1 MTSIAIKDG
10 EAAADTQLTS
20 ETCAFRVQ
28 KLIRLPDGGVATG
41 AGAWS
46 RAYAYIQ
53 WIIDGESGDP
63 PDLRGAEVWVVRPD
77 KSIWVGECGPLYPIL
92 DRMVA
97 IGSGRDIARAA
108 LADGATAL
116 EAVQKACEHDLA
128 SSAPFQTM
136 SVVSVQ
142 QELPG
147 AVTYVEKKKTKRA

>member
-1 MTSIAIKDG
+1 VTSIAIKDG

-77 KSIWVGECGPLYPIL
+77 KSIWVGECGPLYPIST
-92 DRMVA
+92 A
-97 IGSGRDIARAA
+97 WWP
-108 LADGATAL
+108 LAPGAT
-116 EAVQKACEHDLA
+116 
-128 SSAPFQTM
+128 
-136 SVVSVQ
+136 
-142 QELPG
+142 LPEPRWRT
-147 AVTYVEKKKTKRA
+147 ARRP